1 MMDEKLERFCQK
13 LQACAPKLKVYID
26 SPKDPDGEIFLDIA
40 STNFSTSVSYHPKVG
55 FGFSISEGA
64 YGSRPEELYRNPE
77 KSAVRVRQLLEQ
89 TAMGDEPHGLTLPE
103 MRALIGVTQ
112 SQIASRL
119 DIKQPSVQRFEKRQN
134 LRLDTLAGYVGAMG
148 GRLEVNVVF
157 DDMEVRMNLNSP
169 KEEG

>member
-1 MMDEKLERFCQK
+1 
-13 LQACAPKLKVYID
+13 
-26 SPKDPDGEIFLDIA
+26 
-40 STNFSTSVSYHPKVG
+40 
-55 FGFSISEGA
+55 
-64 YGSRPEELYRNPE
+64 
-77 KSAVRVRQLLEQ
+77 
-89 TAMGDEPHGLTLPE
+89 MGDEPHGLTLPE
-103 MRALIGVTQ
+103 MRALIGGPY